1 MAIQVGGTTVID
13 NSRNLTVQNAT
24 LNNYGSIRALFE
36 SGNVVASA
44 ANANVQMDL
53 TVSAIQH
60 FTANA
65 TTNTTINFRA
75 NSTATLNTIMN
86 TGNVVSAAVLITN
99 GSTAYYPT
107 VYQVDGTAVTPK
119 WQFGTTPTGGNASST
134 DLYIFTIVK
143 TASATFTVFASQT
156 KFA

>member
-44 ANANVQMDL
+44 AGANVQMDL
-53 TVSAIQH
+53 TVSAVQH

-65 TTNTTINFRA
+65 
-75 NSTATLNTIMN
+75 
-86 TGNVVSAAVLITN
+86 
-99 GSTAYYPT
+99 
-107 VYQVDGTAVTPK
+107 
-119 WQFGTTPTGGNASST
+119 
-134 DLYIFTIVK
+134 
-143 TASATFTVFASQT
+143 
-156 KFA
+156 

>member
-1 MAIQVGGTTVID
+1 
-13 NSRNLTVQNAT
+13 
-24 LNNYGSIRALFE
+24 
-36 SGNVVASA
+36 
-44 ANANVQMDL
+44 
-53 TVSAIQH
+53 
-60 FTANA
+60 
-65 TTNTTINFRA
+65 
-75 NSTATLNTIMN
+75 MN

-119 WQFGTTPTGGNASST
+119 WQFGAVPTGGNASST

-143 TASATFTVFASQT
+143 TANTTFTVFASQT